1 MSRFDA
7 VIFDMDGVIVDSEPI
22 HEMSFLELWQE
33 MGYGDNHGIHFPDF
47 YGRSDRVLWET
58 FIEKHHPPQPI
69 EELLGLREE
78 RLVQM
83 LRDKQPI
90 FDGIP
95 TLVRRLAKHLPLAIA
110 SGSVHRIINEV
121 LAMRDLRR
129 YFCCTASSEDV
140 ANSKP
145 QPDVFLLAA
154 ERLNVKPASCCVIED
169 TVAGVIAGKAA
180 GMTVM
185 GITNTFKSEALDQAG
200 ADHVYQSYSAITVS
214 YTHLTLPTIC
224 SV

>member
-7 VIFDMDGVIVDSEPI
+7 VIFDMDGVIVDSEPF

-185 GITNTFKSEALDQAG
+185 GITNTFKSEALGQAG
-200 ADHVYQSYSAITVS
+200 ADHVYQSYSAIS
-214 YTHLTLPTIC
+214 C
-224 SV
+224 FFESN

>member
-78 RLVQM
+78 RLVQL

-90 FDGIP
+90 FNGV
-95 TLVRRLAKHLPLAIA
+95 TELVQRLAKHLPLAIA

-145 QPDVFLLAA
+145 EPDVFLLAA

-185 GITNTFKSEALDQAG
+185 GITNTFKSEALGQAG
-200 ADHVYQSYSAITVS
+200 ADHVYQSYSAIS
-214 YTHLTLPTIC
+214 C
-224 SV
+224 FFESN

>member
-145 QPDVFLLAA
+145 EPDVFLLAA

-200 ADHVYQSYSAITVS
+200 ADHVYQSYSAISCFFEST
-214 YTHLTLPTIC
+214 
-224 SV
+224 

>member
-95 TLVRRLAKHLPLAIA
+95 TLVRRLAKHLPLAVA

-200 ADHVYQSYSAITVS
+200 ADHVYQSYSAISCFFEST
-214 YTHLTLPTIC
+214 
-224 SV
+224 

>member
-22 HEMSFLELWQE
+22 HELSFLQLWRE
-33 MGYGDNHGIHFPDF
+33 MGHGENHGIRFSEF
-47 YGRSDRVLWET
+47 YGKTDRAVWEA
-58 FIEKHHPPQPI
+58 FIHKHQPIQSI
-69 EELLGLREE
+69 EELTVLKED
-78 RLVQM
+78 RLIQL
-83 LRDKQPI
+83 LRDKQPV

-95 TLVRRLAKHLPLAIA
+95 NLVQRLAKRLPLAIA
-110 SGSVHRIINEV
+110 SGSVHRIIDEV
-121 LAMRDLRR
+121 LTMHDLRR

-145 QPDVFLLAA
+145 EPDVFLLAA

-185 GITNTFKSEALDQAG
+185 GITNTFKSEALGQAG
-200 ADHVYQSYSAITVS
+200 ADHVYQSYSAIS
-214 YTHLTLPTIC
+214 C
-224 SV
+224 FFESN

>member
-78 RLVQM
+78 RLVQL

-90 FDGIP
+90 FNGV
-95 TLVRRLAKHLPLAIA
+95 TELVQRLANRFPLAVG
-110 SGSVHRIINEV
+110 SGSAHRIIDEV

-145 QPDVFLLAA
+145 EPDVFLLAA

-185 GITNTFKSEALDQAG
+185 GITNTFKSEALGQAG
-200 ADHVYQSYSAITVS
+200 ADHVYQSYSAIS
-214 YTHLTLPTIC
+214 C
-224 SV
+224 FFESN

>member
-78 RLVQM
+78 QLVQM

-200 ADHVYQSYSAITVS
+200 ADHVYQSYSAISCFFEST
-214 YTHLTLPTIC
+214 
-224 SV
+224 

>member
-200 ADHVYQSYSAITVS
+200 ADHVYQSYSAISCFFEST
-214 YTHLTLPTIC
+214 
-224 SV
+224 

>member
-78 RLVQM
+78 QLVQM

-185 GITNTFKSEALDQAG
+185 GITNTFKSEALGQAG
-200 ADHVYQSYSAITVS
+200 ADHVYQSYSAIS
-214 YTHLTLPTIC
+214 C
-224 SV
+224 FFESN

>member
-1 MSRFDA
+1 MRGRKKA
-7 VIFDMDGVIVDSEPI
+7 VT
-22 HEMSFLELWQE
+22 LQ
-33 MGYGDNHGIHFPDF
+33 GYAEQRTIKLTQ
-47 YGRSDRVLWET
+47 S
-58 FIEKHHPPQPI
+58 IESI

-78 RLVQM
+78 RLVQL

-90 FDGIP
+90 FNGV
-95 TLVRRLAKHLPLAIA
+95 TELVQRLANRFPLAVG
-110 SGSVHRIINEV
+110 SGSAHRIIDEV

-145 QPDVFLLAA
+145 EPDVFLLAA

-185 GITNTFKSEALDQAG
+185 GITNTFKSEALGQAG
-200 ADHVYQSYSAITVS
+200 ADHVYQSYSAIS
-214 YTHLTLPTIC
+214 C
-224 SV
+224 FFESN

>member
-145 QPDVFLLAA
+145 EPDVFLLAA

-185 GITNTFKSEALDQAG
+185 GITNTFKSEALGQAG
-200 ADHVYQSYSAITVS
+200 ADHVFGDYSGFGEAI
-214 YTHLTLPTIC
+214 LG
-224 SV
+224 

>member
-78 RLVQM
+78 QLVQM

-95 TLVRRLAKHLPLAIA
+95 TLVRRLAKHLPLAVA

-185 GITNTFKSEALDQAG
+185 GITNTFKSEALGQAG
-200 ADHVYQSYSAITVS
+200 ADHVYQSYSAIS
-214 YTHLTLPTIC
+214 C
-224 SV
+224 FFESN

>member
-7 VIFDMDGVIVDSEPI
+7 VIFDMDGVIVNSEPV
-22 HEMSFLELWQE
+22 HEVAFLEIWQE
-33 MGYGDNHGIHFPDF
+33 MGYGETHGIRFPDF
-47 YGRSDRVLWET
+47 LGKSDRAVWET
-58 FIEKHHPPQPI
+58 FIDKHRPTQSI
-69 EELLGLREE
+69 EELTVLKED
-78 RLVQM
+78 RLIQL

-95 TLVRRLAKHLPLAIA
+95 TLVRRLAKHLPLAHA

-145 QPDVFLLAA
+145 EPDVFLLAA

-185 GITNTFKSEALDQAG
+185 GITNTFKSEALGQAG
-200 ADHVYQSYSAITVS
+200 ADHVYQSYSAIS
-214 YTHLTLPTIC
+214 C
-224 SV
+224 FFESN

>member
-200 ADHVYQSYSAITVS
+200 ADHVYQSYSAIS
-214 YTHLTLPTIC
+214 C
-224 SV
+224 FFESN

>member
-145 QPDVFLLAA
+145 EPDVFLLAA

-200 ADHVYQSYSAITVS
+200 ADHVYQSYSAIS
-214 YTHLTLPTIC
+214 C
-224 SV
+224 FFESN

>member
-78 RLVQM
+78 QLVQM

-185 GITNTFKSEALDQAG
+185 GITNTFKSEALGQAG
-200 ADHVYQSYSAITVS
+200 ADHVYQSYSAISCFFEST
-214 YTHLTLPTIC
+214 
-224 SV
+224 

>member
-145 QPDVFLLAA
+145 EPDVFLLAA

-185 GITNTFKSEALDQAG
+185 GITNTFKSGALGQAG
-200 ADHVYQSYSAITVS
+200 ADHVYQSYSAIS
-214 YTHLTLPTIC
+214 C
-224 SV
+224 FFESN